1 LFIALQT
8 QTYCIRVANV
18 VELGVKKRKICLLR
32 YKRKFIAS
40 ALQTRTNW
48 GARSGIFV
56 YCVTNANVVHPRCK
70 RGRVGGQ
77 EAEDLFIALQTQTY
91 CIRVANADELGGQ
104 EAEYLFIALQTQT
117 YCIRVA
123 NADELGKRGRVV
135 FLLQQ
140 IHLPP
145 ALFKI
150 GICIGSTLFGGFSVE
165 LSYSSIKVNSIG

>member
-1 LFIALQT
+1 MFIALQT
-8 QTYCIRVANV
+8 QILCIRVANAD
-18 VELGVKKRKICLLR
+18 ELG
-32 YKRKFIAS
+32 S
-40 ALQTRTNW
+40 
-48 GARSGIFV
+48 RSGIFV
-56 YCVTNANVVHPRCK
+56 YCVTNANLLHPRCK

-77 EAEDLFIALQTQTY
+77 EAEYLFIALQTQIY
-91 CIRVANADELGGQ
+91 CIRVANADELGSRSGIFVYCVTNANLLHPRCKRGRVGGQ

-123 NADELGKRGRVV
+123 NADELGKRGRVG